1 MAFKA
6 KTGKNKH
13 RNHNTD
19 DALKVLT
26 KVELKGFHVQLPVDI
41 HTEFKMKAAKNGEKM
56 KDAIIRMV
64 KDYTGK

>member
-19 DALKVLT
+19 EALKELT
-26 KVELKGFHVQLPVDI
+26 KDELKGFHVQLPTDL
-41 HTEFKMKAAKNGEKM
+41 HRDFKMKAAENGEKM
-56 KDAIIRMV
+56 KDVVVRMV
-64 KDYTGK
+64 REYSDK

>member
-19 DALKVLT
+19 EALKELT
-26 KVELKGFHVQLPVDI
+26 REELKGFHVQLPTDL
-41 HTEFKMKAAKNGEKM
+41 HTAFKMKAAGNGEKM
-56 KDAIIRMV
+56 KDAIVRMV
-64 KDYTGK
+64 REYAEQ